1 MIQNFH
7 SLEMSLSTD
16 LKMTLFLSNKVMVI
30 FSITDNDAIFISQQT
45 NKIILILKLIE
56 FLEVAISS
64 ASTQIHFDWKMF
76 SRIT

>member
-1 MIQNFH
+1 M
-7 SLEMSLSTD
+7 
-16 LKMTLFLSNKVMVI
+16 I